1 MFTRLV
7 FTRKVGTLIGKPAPT
22 FSAMA
27 CMPDDSFK
35 KMSLSDYQGKYV
47 VLYFWPADFTFV
59 CASET
64 LDFHKKLEEFK
75 QREAEVI
82 GCSIDTE
89 HVHKAW
95 KAVSK
100 AQGGLGTPIN
110 HPMLADVTKEIVKNY
125 GVLLEESGVTA
136 RGVFIIGKDGKVRSE
151 MKNDLPLGRNV
162 DEVLRVL
169 DAVVFT
175 DSNGEVC
182 PSGWKPGKP
191 TMKPSTQGVAE
202 YLTKYT

>member
-1 MFTRLV
+1 MLTRISRS
-7 FTRKVGTLIGKPAPT
+7 FSTLIGKQAPR
-22 FSAMA
+22 FSATA

-35 KMSLSDYQGKYV
+35 KVSLDDYRGKYV

-64 LDFHKKLEEFK
+64 IDFHKKLAEF
-75 QREAEVI
+75 QHRGAEVL

-95 KAVSK
+95 KAVGK
-100 AQGGLGTPIN
+100 AQGGLGTAIN
-110 HPMLADVTKEIVKNY
+110 HAMISDVTKDIAKNY
-125 GVLLEESGVTA
+125 GVLLEDIGVTV
-136 RGVFIIGKDGKVRSE
+136 RGVFVIDKEGKVRSE

-175 DSNGEVC
+175 DSAQGEVC

-191 TMKPSTQGVAE
+191 SMKPTTQGVAE